1 VSRCFFVRSFAA
13 VVAVLFVF
21 VGTAHAAAPPRRAN
35 LPQLARSLVKAGAP
49 GAIVYVRTPT
59 ATRSGAAGFANLSTH
74 TTMRAADRYRIA
86 SVSKAFVAVVVLQ
99 LEAEGRLDIDDPVER
114 WLPGVVPNGA
124 AITLRELL
132 NHTSG
137 LFNYTDDPTFFETV
151 VSNAARVWA
160 PLELLAFAFAH
171 APTFRPGTNWS
182 YSNTNYVVLGLV
194 VEAVTGKPLGQSLQ
208 ERIFAPLSLTSTSF
222 PAGIELD
229 ATFVHG
235 YVTLGQSPLI
245 DVTPALNPSWAWAAG
260 GIVSNARDVTIF
272 YRALLTG
279 RLLPSVQLAEMKIPS
294 PVAGT
299 YGLGISST
307 FTSCGSAV
315 GHDGDFPGWR
325 NEAIATANGKREAVV
340 MINVDETYVRWQRL
354 QAVAR
359 TALCRG

>member
-1 VSRCFFVRSFAA
+1 VSRAFVALLAA
-13 VVAVLFVF
+13 LIFCVSPAT
-21 VGTAHAAAPPRRAN
+21 GAAPPKRAN
-35 LPQLARSLVKAGAP
+35 LAQLARSLVKAGAP

-59 ATRSGAAGFANLSTH
+59 ATRSAAAGFADVTTH
-74 TTMRAADRYRIA
+74 ATMHASDRYRIA

-114 WLPGVVPNGA
+114 WLPGLVPNGG

-137 LFNYTDDPTFFETV
+137 LFNYTDDPAFFQSV
-151 VSNAARVWA
+151 VANSARIWT
-160 PLELLAFAFAH
+160 PLELVTFAFGH
-171 APTFRPGTNWS
+171 APIFPPGTNWS
-182 YSNTNYVVLGLV
+182 YSNTNYVLLGLV

-208 ERIFAPLSLTSTSF
+208 ERVFAPLSLTSTSF

-229 ATFVHG
+229 ATFAHG
-235 YVTLGQSPLI
+235 YITLGAGPLI
-245 DVTPALNPSWAWAAG
+245 DITPALNPSWAWAAG
-260 GIVSNARDVTIF
+260 GIVSNAADVTTF

-279 RLLPSVQLAEMKIPS
+279 RLLPAAQLAEMKVPT

-299 YGLGISST
+299 YGLGISAS
-307 FTSCGSAV
+307 FTNCGRAF

-325 NEAIATANGKREAVV
+325 NEAVATANGKREAVV
-340 MINVDETYVRWQRL
+340 MVNVDETYVRWERL
-354 QAVAR
+354 QAVAK